1 MSILTRMLL
10 IDHSI
15 VFREM
20 LRKRF
25 LEDPHINILPAAS
38 DPFDALHKVNKYRP
52 DVIICANE
60 LPYLTGNELIE
71 KHLGKYNIPII
82 AMSVKEE
89 SKDAAL
95 QAGAKHFVVKPSD
108 ATHDQGLAFMNM
120 LLSLVM
126 QLRQQDLLEQ
136 SQQPIRQSYYYQRYR
151 SHRSKVIAIGA
162 STQKEDA
169 IVEVLSSLPSNSP
182 PVLLMHDTSY
192 GESNSLIERLKA
204 ACTMSVKEADVGEC
218 LQTGTIMVAAS
229 DRSLRLQSDQHYY
242 YVTEAKGHERLPM
255 DSFFDSVAATMGS
268 DAIGILLADS
278 QDDGVSGL
286 QNLGRTG
293 ARVFIRKDKDM
304 RADQEERINVEN
316 ESALVAAIHSS
327 DALTKQLLYSI

>member
-1 MSILTRMLL
+1 MSILTRVLL
-10 IDHSI
+10 IDRSI
-15 VFREM
+15 VFREI

-25 LEDPHINILPAAS
+25 LNHPQIKMLPAAS
-38 DPFDALHKVNKYRP
+38 DPFDALQKVSKYRP

-71 KHLGKYNIPII
+71 KHLSRFNIPIV
-82 AMSVKEE
+82 AMSVKAEV
-89 SKDAAL
+89 KDAAL

-108 ATHDQGLAFMNM
+108 ATHEQGWEFMNM
-120 LLSLVM
+120 LLALVM
-126 QLRQQDLLEQ
+126 QLRQREIQEQ
-136 SQQPIRQSYYYQRYR
+136 SQQPIRQSYYYRRFR

-162 STQKEDA
+162 STKKDDA

-182 PVLLMHDTSY
+182 PVLLLHDTSH
-192 GESNSLIERLKA
+192 GDSNLLIERLKA
-204 ACTMSVKEADVGEC
+204 ACTMSVKEVDEGEC
-218 LQTGTIMVAAS
+218 LQTGMIMVAAS

-242 YVTEAKGHERLPM
+242 YVTEAKGQEGPPM

-268 DAIGILLADS
+268 DAIGILLAGS

-293 ARVFIRKDKDM
+293 ARVFISKDRDM
-304 RADQEERINVEN
+304 LTEQEGSDNHNELEMIADID
-316 ESALVAAIHSS
+316 SS